1 MRLTPDEIV
10 AIRDCA
16 ADVFGPDAIVRLF
29 GSRVHDDLAG
39 GDIDL
44 HVTADRADAAPRNLS
59 LDFLRALEGRIRDRP
74 IDVILLG
81 RSERRRPID
90 DIAILTGRVLAAPPI
105 LVGPDLDPTARA
117 RMTEDAYRR
126 LVADAVEGGRK
137 GTLRLRQTLDLL
149 SGSLPVD
156 AGTLESM
163 RLEEQ
168 FRLDSLLLQYNNLFA
183 IVQDQLVRG
192 LLLATTGT
200 LGSRNRED
208 QRLRAE
214 ELGIVPKGLDFKSMA
229 EARNS
234 VSHQYPAD
242 PVKQAAVVNRVAAA
256 VPLVIEAFEA
266 LAAYADAH
274 VLRRDA
280 HTGG

>member
-1 MRLTPDEIV
+1 MRLTPYEI
-10 AIRDCA
+10 ASIQECA
-16 ADVFGPDAIVRLF
+16 ARHFGAGAVVRLF
-29 GSRVHDDLAG
+29 GSRLHDDLAD

-44 HVTADRADAAPRNLS
+44 HITTPAASVRDVEMRFREDLG
-59 LDFLRALEGRIRDRP
+59 ARIGYPD
-74 IDVILLG
+74 IDLLLLAG
-81 RSERRRPID
+81 SERRRPID

-117 RMTEDAYRR
+117 RMTDHAYRL

-137 GTLRLRQTLDLL
+137 ATIRLRQTLADLSPTLPLNGVRIEEL
-149 SGSLPVD
+149 SR
-156 AGTLESM
+156 M
-163 RLEEQ
+163 EE
-168 FRLDSLLLQYNNLFA
+168 LLTDSLLLQYNNLFA

-214 ELGIVPKGLDFKSMA
+214 ELGVVPKGLDFHTMA

-234 VSHQYPAD
+234 VAHQYPAD
-242 PVKQAAVVNRVAAA
+242 PVRQAAVVNGVAAA

-280 HTGG
+280 DGT

>member
-1 MRLTPDEIV
+1 MRLTPDEIA
-10 AIRDCA
+10 AIRDCTA
-16 ADVFGPDAIVRLF
+16 RHFGEGAVVRLF
-29 GSRVHDDLAG
+29 GSRLHDDLAD

-44 HVTADRADAAPRNLS
+44 HITTPAASVRDVEMRFREDLG
-59 LDFLRALEGRIRDRP
+59 ARIGYPD
-74 IDVILLG
+74 IDLLLLAG
-81 RSERRRPID
+81 SERRRPID
-90 DIAILTGRVLAAPPI
+90 DIAILTGRVLAGPPI
-105 LVGPDLDPTARA
+105 LVGPDPDPAART
-117 RMTEDAYRR
+117 RMTDDAYRL

-137 GTLRLRQTLDLL
+137 GILRLRQTLSLL
-149 SGSLPVD
+149 SDSLPVD
-156 AGTLESM
+156 AGTLEGM
-163 RLEEQ
+163 RIEEQ

-242 PVKQAAVVNRVAAA
+242 PVRQAAVVNGVAAA

-274 VLRRDA
+274 VLRREVPGA
-280 HTGG
+280 